1 MKRDIAIIGGGA
13 AGLFA
18 AAIAAGE
25 YNRRGVTPSVVILEK
40 MERCGRKIALTGKGR
55 CNLTNTKPWEEFSRH
70 IHPKNIFLKN
80 AFYAMS
86 NLKTMAFFED
96 MGLPLTVERGERVFP
111 ESMRAADV
119 TRVMTDYLKNAGVE
133 ICTGAEVTGVSYLN
147 AEEGFRIA
155 TGGEAGE
162 VTARKV
168 ILATGGLSYPATGS
182 TGAGYGFAREL
193 GHTVTPCFPSLTALI
208 PLNYREDLHGISLKN
223 VSVKLLVNKNV
234 AAEEFGDL
242 DFTPGGI
249 EGPIGFKVSRTGVW
263 SLINGQK
270 VELVLDMKP
279 AITPQ
284 QLAARIKRELEALPG
299 SVRGRSSRID
309 LILPKLL
316 PKALIKPFSAVHKE
330 MTAGSL
336 AEALKSWKFSIH
348 SYVGYER
355 CVITA
360 GGISL
365 ADVSQKTME
374 SKRVPGLY
382 FAGEVLDLDGDTGG
396 YNLQIAFSTAAL
408 AAASAVAALG

>member
-1 MKRDIAIIGGGA
+1 MKTDIAIIGGGA

-25 YNRRGVTPSVVILEK
+25 YNKKGEPPSVLLLEK

-55 CNLTNTKPWEEFSRH
+55 CNLTNTKPWEEFAGH
-70 IHPKNIFLKN
+70 IHPKNIFMKN

-86 NLKTMAFFED
+86 NLKTMAFFEH

-111 ESMRAADV
+111 ESMRAMDV
-119 TRVMTDYLKNAGVE
+119 TRVLVDYLKNAGVR
-133 ICTGAEVTGVSYLN
+133 IQTGTEVTGISYLN
-147 AEEGFRIA
+147 PEEGFRIT
-155 TGGEAGE
+155 TGGKCAE
-162 VTARKV
+162 VMARKV
-168 ILATGGLSYPATGS
+168 IVATGGLSYPSTGS
-182 TGAGYGFAREL
+182 TGDGHGFARAL

-208 PLNYREDLHGISLKN
+208 PVNYREDLPGISLKN
-223 VSVKLLVNKNV
+223 VSVKLLVNKNAV
-234 AAEEFGDL
+234 AEEFGDL
-242 DFTPGGI
+242 DFTSGGI

-279 AITPQ
+279 AVTHQ
-284 QLAARIKRELEALPG
+284 QLTARINRELEALPG
-299 SVRGRSSRID
+299 AGRGRNSRID
-309 LILPKLL
+309 QILPKLL
-316 PKALIKPFSAVHKE
+316 PKALIKPFLAAHKE
-330 MTAGSL
+330 ITTGNL
-336 AEALKSWKFSIH
+336 AEALKNWKFSIH

-360 GGISL
+360 GGVSL
-365 ADVSQKTME
+365 AEISQKTME
-374 SKRVPGLY
+374 SKQVPGLY

-408 AAASAVAALG
+408 AATSAVVAVR